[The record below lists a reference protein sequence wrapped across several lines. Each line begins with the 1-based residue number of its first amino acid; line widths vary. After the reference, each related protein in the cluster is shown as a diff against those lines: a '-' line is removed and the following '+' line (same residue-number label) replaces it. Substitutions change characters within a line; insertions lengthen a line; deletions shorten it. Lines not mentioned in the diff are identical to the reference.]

1 MRETSDTRTPLPH
14 LIKDFAAAL
23 SYDNP
28 ALVGRYAK
36 RHGVPL
42 DEAQRLFMEC
52 KKFLIVCALFPE
64 PCSPS
69 RAIDQMWHHFILHTR
84 DYSDFCWG
92 LLGGFIH
99 HRPSESPHV
108 AHRAEMIVFAERLFG
123 RIERD
128 LWPKTG
134 VASCDAS
141 RS

>member
-1 MRETSDTRTPLPH
+1 MPQPAEKTVPLPH

-23 SYDNP
+23 AYENDG
-28 ALVGRYAK
+28 LVSRYAQ

-42 DEAQRLFMEC
+42 DEARRLFTEC

-69 RAIDQMWHHFILHTR
+69 RAIDQMWHHFILHTH
-84 DYSDFCWG
+84 DYADYCWR

-99 HRPSESPHV
+99 HRPTETPHV
-108 AHRAEMIVFAERLFG
+108 AHRAEMIAFAERLFG

-128 LWPKTG
+128 LWPRAG
-134 VASCDAS
+134 VASCDSA
-141 RS
+141 RC